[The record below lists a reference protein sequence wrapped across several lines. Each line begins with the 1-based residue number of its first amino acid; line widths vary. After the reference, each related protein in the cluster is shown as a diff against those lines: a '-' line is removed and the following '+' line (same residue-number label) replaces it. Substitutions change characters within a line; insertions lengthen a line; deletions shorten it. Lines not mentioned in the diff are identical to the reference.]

1 MQKATKT
8 KWLQYGVTTLVGL
21 AVAIPL
27 AFSRGFAFDGDTV
40 VNAAVLSDGCF
51 VAAVLLCGVGIL
63 AWTATTGFFDIF
75 SYGFKSSAGAV
86 QPHEAPGRPYALRR
100 L

>member
-27 AFSRGFAFDGDTV
+27 AFSMGFVFDGDTV
-40 VNAAVLSDGCF
+40 VNAAALSDGCF

-63 AWTATTGFFDIF
+63 AWTPPRAFLIFFPMD
-75 SYGFKSSAGAV
+75 SRVCWCCSA
-86 QPHEAPGRPYALRR
+86 P
-100 L
+100 